1 MTSRRLRR
9 RDRGQVPAST
19 GRPPARQTDGPTA
32 GLLAASPPPAPTA
45 AGEPERRHE
54 VLVGVRLTSA
64 TPGRHL
70 LEYLRAEPCAVDAW
84 WIAADI
90 DAVVRL
96 SANSLT
102 VLHRAVADLRRR
114 GGAEVVVT
122 HSILRPLDLSGG
134 AEPPAS
140 TVTVRV
146 PSPA

>member
-1 MTSRRLRR
+1 MTSRRLGR
-9 RDRGQVPAST
+9 RDRGQPPAGT
-19 GRPPARQTDGPTA
+19 GCPPARQADGPAA
-32 GLLAASPPPAPTA
+32 GPPAASPPPTP

-54 VLVGVRLTSA
+54 LLVGVRLTTA

-70 LEYLRAEPCAVDAW
+70 LDYLRAEPCAVDAW
-84 WIAADI
+84 WIAADL

-96 SANSLT
+96 SASSLT

-134 AEPPAS
+134 AEPSATTVAVHAPA
-140 TVTVRV
+140 
-146 PSPA
+146 PA